1 MLSSLCYALLVSLV
15 FYSHNVILSHDNNN
29 IIQATTVIAAF
40 DFEPQEDGELRL
52 RKGDVITV
60 LDKSDQNWWR
70 GTCKGQEGMFPVPY
84 VKST

>member
-1 MLSSLCYALLVSLV
+1 MAMDENAKLDHTINNCY
-15 FYSHNVILSHDNNN
+15 NM
-29 IIQATTVIAAF
+29 QATTVIAAF